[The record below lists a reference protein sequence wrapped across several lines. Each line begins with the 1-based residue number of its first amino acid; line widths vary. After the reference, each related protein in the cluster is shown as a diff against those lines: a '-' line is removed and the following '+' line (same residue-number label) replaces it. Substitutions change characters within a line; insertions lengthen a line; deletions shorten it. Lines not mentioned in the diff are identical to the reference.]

1 MGLAHIVEYEYV
13 KSTLMKSIPLR
24 AHTQYP
30 NVQAVEEGLKP
41 VDGVRIIL
49 RETDQVYFAFDHSSG
64 PLGLTRVDEVRK
76 VCLM

>member
-30 NVQAVEEGLKP
+30 NVQAVEEGLEP
-41 VDGVRIIL
+41 VEGVRIIL
-49 RETDQVYFAFDHSSG
+49 RETDQVYFAFDLSSAA
-64 PLGLTRVDEVRK
+64 VR
-76 VCLM
+76 LARHG